1 MDPKAAQVPL
11 PLSHHSRVSPEDE
24 EPLPWLLLYL
34 SIFMFVCLCVCE
46 AVAPPAAPA
55 SKSFGEKCFWVVF
68 VVWIGGERAGW
79 RADGG
84 GACLL
89 LFVLHFDM

>member
-1 MDPKAAQVPL
+1 MN
-11 PLSHHSRVSPEDE
+11 
-24 EPLPWLLLYL
+24 LLE
-34 SIFMFVCLCVCE
+34 FLCVCE

-79 RADGG
+79 RETEAEHVGF
-84 GACLL
+84 CLFCIFTCRRTRAASRPRQEPL
-89 LFVLHFDM
+89 VLVC